1 MTNTPVLI
9 SSSAQSRL
17 HRAHLW
23 LRRQAPATEV
33 LVIGASLDA
42 ASALV
47 RDALDPYPA
56 AFGWHRT
63 TLNQL
68 AAGMAAPLLTEQD
81 TVPLGRFGARAVAAR
96 TIDRVA
102 QARRLGRYTSVSG
115 GPGFA
120 RAILRVIEELRL
132 MDVDADRLAE
142 QDPDLACLSTAYQ
155 QTLTEAGLTDRPGVF
170 RAALSS
176 LQAASPAHP
185 LVGLPMAV
193 LDVPLHSRLEAQ
205 LVRALLAQ
213 CPDAIVTVPA
223 GDQLSL
229 DALRDLEQT
238 QLDTDALALE
248 DTATAPEPAG
258 GATAQSPAQALL
270 GRLQRRL
277 FEVQTDFA
285 GQSKAEAPGDG
296 VFPAAPV
303 TSPASTA
310 PPMLASSPVPA
321 ETFAAEDGGTLDMF
335 AEPSTSEPRS
345 GSTSTLVSETA
356 SDEDEPTDL
365 VASHSP
371 ETIDRRHPN
380 EDTNDKAGDDHGE
393 GNADGVAGDI
403 GPGPALDVFSAPGE
417 SRECVEIAR
426 RILRLAGE
434 GKPFDR
440 IAIVLRSP
448 EQYRS
453 HLLEALNRAQIP
465 CVFSRGV
472 LRPDPAGRAFLA
484 LLNCAMDGLSAN
496 RFSEYLSIGE
506 LPDADED
513 GQPPPAPAAEAR
525 WVPSDEEFLNRP
537 VAEQLR
543 DEQHLSEV
551 MRAPK
556 PPTLDSAARPAL
568 ASGDPD
574 PPVRHGTLR
583 APRRWE
589 RLLIEASVIGGQAR
603 WARRLEGLKS
613 QLRKQLEEAL
623 REGHE
628 KGESLAA
635 ALEDLEHFSGFAMP
649 LIGALAALPVQAGWG
664 EWLDLLSALA
674 TRALRR
680 PQRVL
685 AVLAELVPMRDVG
698 PVNLTE
704 VVLVLSAKLLELTE
718 APSGARYGRVSIG
731 PVEAVRGMSFD
742 VVFVPGL
749 AEKLF
754 PHKIA
759 EEPILLDR
767 ARAQLDPGL
776 ATNQTRVAHERLALK
791 LALGC
796 ASERVFL
803 SYPRVDIDQSRPRVA
818 SFYTL
823 EALRA
828 AEGRLPDFGELAA
841 RAEAAG
847 EARIG
852 WPAPSSPAQAID
864 DAEHDLALLER
875 LLHLPAQ
882 EAVGTA
888 RYLLSVNPHLGR
900 ALRFRARRWLRRWTP
915 ADGLVHPQL
924 AEARE
929 VMAHHDLRSR
939 SFSATALQTYAACP
953 YRFLLYAVHR
963 LSVREVPQ
971 YIDEMDP
978 LQRGSM
984 VHEVQFRLS
993 VRLSQLRLLP
1003 INKGIVDRAHEVL
1016 EEVLGEVAGEYK
1028 DDLAPAIER
1037 VWEDAIALIRADLR
1051 EWLRLGCEDSTGYVP
1066 HRFELAF
1073 GLPGHEGRDPHS
1085 IPGAVDLDC
1094 GISLRGSIDLVEVHG
1109 DGRVRVTDYKTGKD
1123 VSKKGQIIGGG
1134 EHLQPVLYALAAEKM
1149 MQQPVEAGRLYYC
1162 TSRGAFGERSVEL
1175 DGDARLAAQMLA
1187 DTIGTA
1193 MAEPFLPAAPQERR
1207 CQWCDFKVVCGPY
1220 EEMRVARKPAAEL
1233 EPVRRLRGTP

>member
-1 MTNTPVLI
+1 MTNTPVLV
-9 SSSAQSRL
+9 SSRAQLRL
-17 HRAHLW
+17 HRAHTW
-23 LRRQAPATEV
+23 LREQAPATEV
-33 LVIGASLDA
+33 LVVGASLDA
-42 ASALV
+42 ASALL
-47 RDALDPYPA
+47 RDALDPHPA

-68 AAGMAAPLLTEQD
+68 AAGMAAPLLTANG

-102 QARRLGRYTSVSG
+102 QARQLGRYASVSG

-132 MDVDADRLAE
+132 MDVDARRLGE
-142 QDPDLACLSTAYQ
+142 QDPDLARLSDAYE
-155 QTLTEAGLTDRPGVF
+155 QTLNEAGLTDRPGVF
-170 RAALSS
+170 RAALAS
-176 LQAASPAHP
+176 LQASDSPAHP
-185 LVGLPMAV
+185 LVGLSAAV
-193 LDVPLHSRLEAQ
+193 LDVPLHTRLEAQ
-205 LVRALLAQ
+205 LVNALLERS
-213 CPDAIVTVPA
+213 PDAMVTVPA

-229 DALRDLEQT
+229 AALSRFEQVLLDDQAASLDDAA
-238 QLDTDALALE
+238 TDSA
-248 DTATAPEPAG
+248 
-258 GATAQSPAQALL
+258 SPAEALL
-270 GRLQRRL
+270 GRLQQRL
-277 FEVQTDFA
+277 FQVQADFA
-285 GQSKAEAPGDG
+285 EASPSPSAPEPISVVPTSAPPADAPAPDA
-296 VFPAAPV
+296 VQLELPPAA
-303 TSPASTA
+303 
-310 PPMLASSPVPA
+310 
-321 ETFAAEDGGTLDMF
+321 EGDTFDMF
-335 AEPSTSEPRS
+335 AEPP
-345 GSTSTLVSETA
+345 A
-356 SDEDEPTDL
+356 
-365 VASHSP
+365 A
-371 ETIDRRHPN
+371 
-380 EDTNDKAGDDHGE
+380 
-393 GNADGVAGDI
+393 
-403 GPGPALDVFSAPGE
+403 GPAEAESAGTPDSTQAAAAEVPDQAQSDACAAVPGAESGPTLDVFSAPGE

-440 IAIVLRSP
+440 MAVVLRSP

-465 CVFSRGV
+465 FVFSRGV
-472 LRPDPAGRAFLA
+472 LRPDPTGRAFLA
-484 LLNCAMDGLSAN
+484 LLNCAMEGLSAN

-506 LPDADED
+506 LPNADED

-537 VAEQLR
+537 VADQLR
-543 DEQHLSEV
+543 DEQGLTQP
-551 MRAPK
+551 APL
-556 PPTLDSAARPAL
+556 LDPATSADDIGTEPVAAD
-568 ASGDPD
+568 A
-574 PPVRHGTLR
+574 PVRHGTLR

-589 RLLIEASVIGGQAR
+589 RLLIDASVIGGEAR
-603 WARRLEGLKS
+603 WARRLGGLKN
-613 QLRKQLEEAL
+613 QLDKQLEEAR
-623 REGHE
+623 REGNE
-628 KGESLAA
+628 KAESLAA
-635 ALEDLEHFSGFAMP
+635 ALEDLEHFSGFALP
-649 LIGALAALPVQAGWG
+649 LIGALAELPVQAPWG

-704 VVLVLSAKLLELTE
+704 VVLVLSSKLLELTE
-718 APSGARYGRVSIG
+718 APSGARYGCVSIA

-767 ARAQLDPGL
+767 ARARLDPAL
-776 ATNQTRVAHERLALK
+776 ATNATRVEHERLALK
-791 LALGC
+791 LALGA

-852 WPAPSSPAQAID
+852 WPAPSSPALAID

-875 LLHLPAQ
+875 LLHLPTD

-929 VMAHHDLRSR
+929 VMKHHDLRAR

-993 VRLSQLRLLP
+993 VKLSQLRLLP
-1003 INKGIVDRAHEVL
+1003 INRGILDRANEVL
-1016 EEVLGEVAGEYK
+1016 EEVLAEVAGEYK
-1028 DDLAPAIER
+1028 DELAPAIER

-1051 EWLRLGCEDSTGYVP
+1051 EWMRLACEDSTGYVP

-1073 GLPGHEGRDPHS
+1073 GLPGHDGRDEHS
-1085 IPGAVDLDC
+1085 IAGAVDLDC

-1149 MQQPVEAGRLYYC
+1149 MKQPVEAGRLYYC

-1175 DGDARLAAQMLA
+1175 DGDARLAAQMVA
-1187 DTIGTA
+1187 DTVGTA

-1233 EPVRRLRGTP
+1233 DPVNRLRGTP